1 MIYDLSLVYP
11 MNMILNPVTLVLG
24 TKFKNMNF
32 EHHITEM
39 SIKGATSIGLLYKLN
54 FRKQYLKR
62 NTPLLF
68 IQPHMV

>member
-11 MNMILNPVTLVLG
+11 MNMILNYVILVLG
-24 TKFKNMNF
+24 TQLDKNMNF

-54 FRKQYLKR
+54 VRKQ
-62 NTPLLF
+62 
-68 IQPHMV
+68 